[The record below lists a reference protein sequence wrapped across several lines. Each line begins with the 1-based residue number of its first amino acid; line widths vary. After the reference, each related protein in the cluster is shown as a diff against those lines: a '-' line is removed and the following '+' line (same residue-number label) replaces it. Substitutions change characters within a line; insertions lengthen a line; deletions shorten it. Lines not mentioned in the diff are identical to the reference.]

1 MKIGSRVR
9 IKEMQDYSYDPELP
23 SLAPGSEG
31 RIVDE
36 FQHPFRASDFAW
48 IVRLADGD
56 FPFYPEEIERIS

>member
-9 IKEMQDYSYDPELP
+9 IKEMQDYSYDSELP

-36 FQHPFRASDFAW
+36 FQHPYRYDDHW
-48 IVRLADGD
+48 WLVKLDDGV
-56 FPFYPEEIERIS
+56 FPFYESEIEKV